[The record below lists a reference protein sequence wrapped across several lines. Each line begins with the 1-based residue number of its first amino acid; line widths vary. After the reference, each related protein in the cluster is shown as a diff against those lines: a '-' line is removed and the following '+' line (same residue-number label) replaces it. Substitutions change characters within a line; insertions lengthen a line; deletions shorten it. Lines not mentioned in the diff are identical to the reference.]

1 MSHCSLT
8 GLFTNRSASVLRAV
22 GRRGAPPGWRWPRWW
37 TWVGPGAQGGL
48 VAYVNTPRTVR
59 SREFRW
65 CGERYLHAEA
75 ELKERAPA
83 QTTSPRER
91 CNHAS
96 GLSASLPFAIW
107 GPSRLRWRLGRSARV
122 PPRYAAARA
131 SRAARGTPRHGWHPD
146 GLRRSRQGERTA

>member
-1 MSHCSLT
+1 MSHCMSH
-8 GLFTNRSASVLRAV
+8 GAIHQPLRWSPPRPS

-83 QTTSPRER
+83 QTTSRAPHPREWAI
-91 CNHAS
+91 C
-96 GLSASLPFAIW
+96 FA
-107 GPSRLRWRLGRSARV
+107 
-122 PPRYAAARA
+122 PPRDLGPLTGALA
-131 SRAARGTPRHGWHPD
+131 PRRLSP
-146 GLRRSRQGERTA
+146 

>member
-1 MSHCSLT
+1 
-8 GLFTNRSASVLRAV
+8 
-22 GRRGAPPGWRWPRWW
+22 GAPPGWRWPRWW

-91 CNHAS
+91 CNHA
-96 GLSASLPFAIW
+96 GAEL
-107 GPSRLRWRLGRSARV
+107 WRDAV
-122 PPRYAAARA
+122 
-131 SRAARGTPRHGWHPD
+131 RAAEGESAGFGPNKKGRGPAQPSPVRGPRLSG
-146 GLRRSRQGERTA
+146 GQ